1 MSDIHVPK
9 KCIVLSKKKLIC
21 LYPTEVQKDFGLE
34 IMNIKMI
41 KCGRKHNTYIITFV
55 RLLIFV
61 TYTDLRSITNQAAYG
76 KPNEYLTF
84 FLNSVIVDLN
94 NSYKWNRWNQPQQKN
109 ITWRKRLLDKVVDN
123 YVFLCTF
130 MRANTAQK
138 MAYSDSPTLLQS
150 AFIAV

>member
-1 MSDIHVPK
+1 MSDIQVPK
-9 KCIVLSKKKLIC
+9 KCIALSKKKLVC
-21 LYPTEVQKDFGLE
+21 LYPTEVQKDFGPE

-94 NSYKWNRWNQPQQKN
+94 NSYK
-109 ITWRKRLLDKVVDN
+109 
-123 YVFLCTF
+123 
-130 MRANTAQK
+130 
-138 MAYSDSPTLLQS
+138 
-150 AFIAV
+150 